1 MPFRGVFDP
10 DELAVLSQTLE
21 EHCAENGIGP
31 EHDDR
36 ELIALRLIGLY
47 TSGITTVDELK
58 LILRKDR
65 ARRRA

>member
-1 MPFRGVFDP
+1 M
-10 DELAVLSQTLE
+10 SQTLE

-47 TSGITTVDELK
+47 ISGITTVDELK
-58 LILRKDR
+58 RMLRDDQ